1 MIWNDRPQYPEP
13 DVWSSGGTH
22 VSFVLLA
29 GPPCIRSYLL
39 WQDRYGEKSQ
49 MATKLTNAIIEA
61 AIDGF
66 ESQKQRLDEQ
76 IAALRA
82 MLTGA
87 TEQTTAEVSETPKR
101 RKISAAGRK
110 RMKEAQRL
118 RWAKIRGESET
129 PAVKTAVKNARPKP
143 KFCGKL
149 DAKALRVLQ

>member
-1 MIWNDRPQYPEP
+1 MVFGRNTR
-13 DVWSSGGTH
+13 
-22 VSFVLLA
+22 LLSYWLV
-29 GPPCIRSYLL
+29 PCIRSYLL

-129 PAVKTAVKNARPKP
+129 AAVKTPVKNPRPKP
-143 KFCGKL
+143 KFS
-149 DAKALRVLQ
+149 AEARKALSIAMKKRWAAKKAA